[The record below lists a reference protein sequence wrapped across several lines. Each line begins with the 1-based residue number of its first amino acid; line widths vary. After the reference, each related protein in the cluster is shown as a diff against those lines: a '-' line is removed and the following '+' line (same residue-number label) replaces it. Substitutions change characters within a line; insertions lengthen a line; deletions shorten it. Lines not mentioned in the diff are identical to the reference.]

1 MLLSVEPP
9 WHTTCDCP
17 SAVSGYR
24 IRSWPGAYRPL
35 PCHASR
41 RIFELIATALKFE
54 QKVEFVGRGKS
65 CRDTTNIVP
74 LTQNL
79 LAIDDIS
86 NPSILAICKPGT
98 ATCKP
103 VPQWN
108 GPRRLGGE
116 APGGYVNDS
125 PPAPQHQN

>member
-35 PCHASR
+35 PWHASR

-65 CRDTTNIVP
+65 CRDSTNIVP
-74 LTQNL
+74 LTRTL

-86 NPSILAICKPGT
+86 NRSEERRVGKECVSPCRSRWSLNYKTKTLVCTVRLIILLYFPY
-98 ATCKP
+98 
-103 VPQWN
+103 
-108 GPRRLGGE
+108 L
-116 APGGYVNDS
+116 
-125 PPAPQHQN
+125 